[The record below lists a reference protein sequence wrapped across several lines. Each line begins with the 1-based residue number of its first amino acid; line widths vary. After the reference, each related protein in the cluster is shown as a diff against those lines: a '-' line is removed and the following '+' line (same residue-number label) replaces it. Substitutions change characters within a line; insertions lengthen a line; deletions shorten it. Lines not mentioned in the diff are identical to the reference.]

1 MCTLEA
7 AGNGSNGWASAI
19 LVDLYRVA
27 GPWLQLGV
35 AQLLRGYGEQISRKG
50 ERRGR
55 REKTGKGKGS
65 RMTRENLAETKLNK
79 VSSKGT
85 KGYPNKISTISVTF
99 LPKMC

>member
-35 AQLLRGYGEQISRKG
+35 AQLLRGYGEQISRK
-50 ERRGR
+50 R
-55 REKTGKGKGS
+55 KGKQNDQGEPG
-65 RMTRENLAETKLNK
+65 RDQAKQ
-79 VSSKGT
+79 GQQ
-85 KGYPNKISTISVTF
+85 
-99 LPKMC
+99 